1 VAGDL
6 VRAKPGSDSQ
16 HKGSDLR
23 AIIGGD
29 PRPVDELVVDD
40 FDVRRP
46 ERKSDVMEV
55 QPTDDALDHAEK
67 PLSAHV

>member
-1 VAGDL
+1 
-6 VRAKPGSDSQ
+6 
-16 HKGSDLR
+16 
-23 AIIGGD
+23 
-29 PRPVDELVVDD
+29 VDD